1 MNRICWTIK
10 KNTDGQ
16 NPVGTQSMFVLT
28 VLEKVKETRQG
39 RKHDN
44 LVKTGKL

>member
-1 MNRICWTIK
+1 MNRICLTIK

-16 NPVGTQSMFVLT
+16 NVLT